1 MYSAVGEA
9 IASLQVES
17 IMSKIKYLLP
27 VLVLSG
33 TSMLIV
39 STSYA
44 KPEYVKT
51 TKKACV
57 FCHVDSK
64 AKPKELTEAG
74 KYYKEHNNSLDGF
87 KAAK

>member
-1 MYSAVGEA
+1 VGLTVGEA
-9 IASLQVES
+9 IASCPMEA
-17 IMSKIKYLLP
+17 IMSKIKFLLP
-27 VLVLSG
+27 VLVLAGSG
-33 TSMLIV
+33 FMVV

-44 KPEYVKT
+44 KPEFTKA

-74 KYYKEHNNSLDGF
+74 KYYKEHNNLEGF
-87 KAAK
+87 EAAK